1 MSSDMLASI
10 PGPDDITRVELANGL
25 IVLARANMNTRSVA
39 LSGYFPVGNLYD
51 SDEKLGRADFTAG
64 ALMRGT
70 QKRDTQALFDALESV
85 GASLGFSGGT
95 HTTGFSGKSLVEDL
109 VLLLELTGECL
120 TQPAFPADQVEKL
133 RARLLTSLAL
143 RAEDTDARAGMAFDS
158 IVYKNHPYSRP
169 EDGNP
174 ETVSAITRDDLAAFQ
189 QSHYGPRGMVIAIV
203 GGIEP
208 AKAVALVEKV
218 LGSWRNPAQPAP
230 VELPP
235 LTPLKEERSARIA
248 IAGKSQSDLY
258 VGVAG
263 PARSEEDYIAAALGN
278 NILGQFGLMGRIGD
292 VVREQAGLAY
302 HASSS
307 LGGGLGPGAWYV
319 NAGVNPA
326 NEEKATELIKAELKR
341 FTSELVDED
350 ELADS
355 KANFIGRLPLSLESN
370 AGIANALI
378 NLEKYELGLD
388 YYQRYTDTISAV
400 TREAIQAVAV
410 KYIDVDKLAIAAAGP
425 KRE

>member
-1 MSSDMLASI
+1 M
-10 PGPDDITRVELANGL
+10 
-25 IVLARANMNTRSVA
+25 
-39 LSGYFPVGNLYD
+39 
-51 SDEKLGRADFTAG
+51 
-64 ALMRGT
+64 
-70 QKRDTQALFDALESV
+70 
-85 GASLGFSGGT
+85 
-95 HTTGFSGKSLVEDL
+95 
-109 VLLLELTGECL
+109 
-120 TQPAFPADQVEKL
+120 
-133 RARLLTSLAL
+133 
-143 RAEDTDARAGMAFDS
+143 
-158 IVYKNHPYSRP
+158 
-169 EDGNP
+169 
-174 ETVSAITRDDLAAFQ
+174 
-189 QSHYGPRGMVIAIV
+189 
-203 GGIEP
+203 
-208 AKAVALVEKV
+208 
-218 LGSWRNPAQPAP
+218 
-230 VELPP
+230 
-235 LTPLKEERSARIA
+235 
-248 IAGKSQSDLY
+248 
-258 VGVAG
+258 GVAG